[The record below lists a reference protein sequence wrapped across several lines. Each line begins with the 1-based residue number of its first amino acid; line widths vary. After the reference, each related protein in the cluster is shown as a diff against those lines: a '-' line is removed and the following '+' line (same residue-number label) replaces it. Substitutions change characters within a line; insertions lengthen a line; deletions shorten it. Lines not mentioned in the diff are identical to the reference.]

1 MSNKIVSLLTGL
13 LLSGLLLSAQID
25 SLSLVCPLDHGVP
38 RIIRASD
45 RDYQKSSEYGVMI
58 TSKTDTIVKA
68 VHQGLILVVNR
79 TEDSKFDVLLFY
91 KEMYFWYAGVKMPK
105 VTRGTRVK
113 AGDVIGTYEPGDLL
127 ELMMFEFDEPINP
140 RRFLKCN

>member
-1 MSNKIVSLLTGL
+1 MRIKSFSLLSAL
-13 LLSGLLLSAQID
+13 LLSSLFIAAQID
-25 SLSLVCPLDHGVP
+25 TLSLVCPLDNGVP

-68 VHQGLILVVNR
+68 VHQAQVVIVTR
-79 TEDSKFDVLLFY
+79 TEDSKFDVVLFY
-91 KEMYFWYAGVKMPK
+91 KEMYFWYAGIKMPK
-105 VTRGTRVK
+105 VSTGARVK
-113 AGDVIGTYEPGDLL
+113 AGDEIGTYEPGDLL
-127 ELMMFEFDEPINP
+127 EIMMFEFEEPVNP